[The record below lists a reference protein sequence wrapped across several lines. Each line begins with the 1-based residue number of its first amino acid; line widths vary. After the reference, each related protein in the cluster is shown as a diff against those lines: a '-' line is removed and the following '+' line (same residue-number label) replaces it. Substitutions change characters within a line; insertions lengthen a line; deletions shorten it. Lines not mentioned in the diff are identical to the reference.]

1 MHNSTLK
8 LLIEDKT
15 AKAHKLEEGTRTMK
29 VQVKELEDKV
39 EKLEYQN

>member
-1 MHNSTLK
+1 VQNSTLK

-15 AKAHKLEEGTRTMK
+15 IKGHKLEEGNKTMK
-29 VQVKELEDKV
+29 VQVKELEEKV